1 MPLVCYD
8 CRTNKY
14 VIEKETAVGNTDDA
28 VEVSA
33 QNVAS
38 DVADAAAKLMRSHPS
53 TCAAVVCMVAAAL
66 EQPHGYRCSSL

>member
-1 MPLVCYD
+1 LF

-14 VIEKETAVGNTDDA
+14 VIEEETAVGNADDV

-33 QNVAS
+33 ENVAS

-66 EQPHGYRCSSL
+66 EQPQGYRCSSL